1 MLRMIATASLL
12 VGLLSGFDVAEAKG
26 GNIFQSPCMS
36 HFNGSGCGA
45 ARGSSTLKNGP
56 NAATNGQG
64 ATGNAGAGGGVN
76 PGAQ

>member
-12 VGLLSGFDVAEAKG
+12 AGLFGALSAAEAKG
-26 GNIFQSPCMS
+26 GNLFQSPCMS
-36 HFNGSGCGA
+36 HYNGSGCDA
-45 ARGSSTLKNGP
+45 ARGNGTLKNGP
-56 NAATNGQG
+56 NVATNGQA